1 VWTRLACLAV
11 VSLAM
16 VPTAAAQA
24 PVINARVE
32 TRVVAR
38 DLAAEVLAVIA
49 RGTPAWL
56 GYRVPIGARSSPRLQ
71 ATGTRGRCRLE
82 PPTELVVL
90 ARVEAKAIVEL
101 RPVGVDCDIDAAG
114 MPLVWLDGV
123 NPDQSVSWLASLV
136 ADVVAGRQASRMMDP
151 ALMAIGLHAAPGASR
166 TLVALAR
173 DGQTPH
179 LRGQALF
186 WLGQRATDRAGA
198 VIAEAIERDPELEV
212 KKRAV
217 AALSQ
222 LPRDEG
228 IPLLINVARTH
239 KTTDVRRQA
248 MIHLGQS
255 NDPRAIDFFEQ
266 ILLK

>member
-1 VWTRLACLAV
+1 
-11 VSLAM
+11 M

-32 TRVVAR
+32 TRAVAR
-38 DLAAEVLAVIA
+38 DLAGEVRAVVD
-49 RGTPAWL
+49 RGTPAWV
-56 GYRVPIGARSSPRLQ
+56 GYRVPIGARSNPRLQ
-71 ATGTRGRCRLE
+71 MAGSRGRCRLE
-82 PPTELVVL
+82 PPTELVIL

-123 NPDQSVSWLASLV
+123 DPDQSVSWLASLV
-136 ADVVAGRQASRMMDP
+136 ADVVAGRQGGGMMDP
-151 ALMAIGLHAAPGASR
+151 ALMAIGLHAAPAASR
-166 TLVALAR
+166 TLIALAR
-173 DGQTPH
+173 DGQTTH
-179 LRGQALF
+179 LRGQAIF
-186 WLGQRATDRAGA
+186 WLGQRATDRAGS
-198 VIAEAIERDPELEV
+198 VIADAIERDPEVEV
-212 KKRAV
+212 KRRAV

-239 KTTDVRRQA
+239 KTTEVRRQA
-248 MIHLGQS
+248 MVYLGQS
-255 NDPRAIDFFEQ
+255 KDPRAIDFFEQ